1 MFLDVCNLDAF
12 NYFHYLDA
20 YGALRFLDFFKT
32 QEYLNRFL
40 TKRGEGYTIYYRGHE
55 FTEEELL
62 NRLRSYYEYTNRMV
76 PLSSV
81 DLSQYDCLSDVY
93 ILQGSRRLQ
102 FKADEDFR
110 YELDHPGYFYP
121 TVNAKFPMNP
131 AQYAMQMTSF
141 KDNAASDM
149 LVGLFGQNNLFL
161 LDMEDPA
168 ATLGNMGRIDIPIL
182 LDDQEYVLAYEEY
195 MDYAKGE
202 LSSRRKCDLYDVS
215 DPQVL

>member
-1 MFLDVCNLDAF
+1 M
-12 NYFHYLDA
+12 
-20 YGALRFLDFFKT
+20 
-32 QEYLNRFL
+32 
-40 TKRGEGYTIYYRGHE
+40 
-55 FTEEELL
+55 
-62 NRLRSYYEYTNRMV
+62 NRLRSYYEYMNRMT

-93 ILQGSRRLQ
+93 ILQDSRRLQ
-102 FKADEDFR
+102 FKVDEDFR

-121 TVNAKFPMNP
+121 TINAKFPMNP

-141 KDNAASDM
+141 KENAASDM

-168 ATLGNMGRIDIPIL
+168 ATLGNIGRIDIPIL
-182 LDDQEYVLAYEEY
+182 LDDQEYAFAYEDY
-195 MDYAKGE
+195 MDYAEGE
-202 LSSRRKCDLYDVS
+202 LSTRRNCDLYDVS